1 MTFQWDEAKNEK
13 NRKKHGVSFELA
25 ALVFADPLAVSRR
38 DKTTGEEERWQTMG
52 QVQGVLM
59 LLVVH
64 TMWQEGGED
73 TIRLISARKATTRE
87 KREYENGTWN
97 S

>member
-13 NRKKHGVSFELA
+13 NQKKHGVSFELT
-25 ALVFADPLAVSRR
+25 ALVFSDPLAVSRR
-38 DKTTGEEERWQTMG
+38 DKTPGEEDRWQTMG

-64 TMWQEGGED
+64 TMRHEGVED
-73 TIRLISARKATTRE
+73 AIRLISARKATAKE
-87 KREYENGTWN
+87 KREYENGQWE